1 MRINEQRY
9 VPSSFVF
16 TDAHKM
22 ICPRLYMGV
31 ELEVDSRE
39 EDRAACVDRL
49 FENDNINQFWYPK
62 LDKGLEEFGVELVSH
77 PRTLFSWMKK
87 GPLDLEAI
95 REHFKAPSQGYGL
108 HVHVN
113 KVINE
118 FGKTDKPISN
128 LNLDGKLIRT
138 ITQALDTY
146 YIRQTNRRYQ
156 NTVGGPC
163 AMHNNDNDPYY
174 INDPYYHRRHYFIN
188 TNPSSTV
195 EFRGGKATTYWDRFL
210 TTLEFVD
217 SVARFSLI
225 CAYGKHSYSYKND
238 YYNYVSY
245 NKAVYRNIYGH
256 VKTVS
261 PNVKEFTGH
270 GSLNVPQVVED
281 MFESDHNKKDALIK
295 RILKPFAA

>member
-1 MRINEQRY
+1 MRINDSGY

-31 ELEVDSRE
+31 ELEVNSRG
-39 EDRAACVDRL
+39 EDKEDYVNRL
-49 FENDNINQFWYPK
+49 FENNNMDQFWYPK
-62 LDKGLEEFGVELVSH
+62 LDGSLHESGVELVSH
-77 PRTLFSWMKK
+77 PRTLFSWMKE
-87 GPLDLEAI
+87 GPRDLAAI
-95 REHFKAPSQGYGL
+95 REYFKAPNTGYGL

-113 KVINE
+113 KVIKE
-118 FGKTDKPISN
+118 FGRTNKPISN
-128 LNLDGKLIRT
+128 LKLDGELIRT
-138 ITQALDTY
+138 ITQDLDTD
-146 YIRQTNRRYQ
+146 YIMLTNRRYQ
-156 NTVGGPC
+156 DTVGYC
-163 AMHNNDNDPYY
+163 KMYSEDDDPEYDGRY
-174 INDPYYHRRHYFIN
+174 YFIN
-188 TNPSSTV
+188 TLPSKTV

-225 CAYGKHSYSYKND
+225 CPYGKRSYKND

-245 NKAVYRNIYGH
+245 NKAIYRNIYGH

-281 MFESDHNKKDALIK
+281 MFESDQNKKDALIK
-295 RILKPFAA
+295 RILKPIAA